1 MTETVFYKLTRHDA
15 GDPDEGAK
23 YPAPIVA
30 ERPTVRELVILA
42 ALDIGGQ
49 RKRRT
54 PLVAMDVSAL
64 STDATPEN
72 LPIIVQHDGFTWRI
86 DFADEAQRTH
96 DEHLTISVGRDT
108 AKEARDALAWFQLGQ
123 SEPVTIDVEEG
134 CLAVHLDDGILSIG
148 VEGTEDATVWYKP
161 HGEEG
166 YEFGAVIPAG
176 FGLNEEEQVEFYEI
190 IDGLMGNLAG
200 FHYLAGGAAVRAI
213 VAEGRP

>member
-15 GDPDEGAK
+15 GDPDEGVK

-64 STDATPEN
+64 YTDPTPED

-86 DFADEAQRTH
+86 DFADEAQQTH
-96 DEHLTISVGRDT
+96 DERLTISVGRDT

-161 HGEEG
+161 HGEEP
-166 YEFGAVIPAG
+166 YEFGAVLPAG
-176 FGLNEEEQVEFYEI
+176 LGLDEEEQVEFYEI